1 MCEALTNSAHC
12 VALPVAQNMETVS
25 LFEKVQ
31 STAWAHLV
39 RERGNLG
46 IIRDEFVKLH
56 RDRLYQCV
64 ADQRSEY
71 PAGT

>member
-1 MCEALTNSAHC
+1 MREALTNSAHC

-39 RERGNLG
+39 RERGNLE
-46 IIRDEFVKLH
+46 IVEDEPVKLN
-56 RDRLYQCV
+56 RDRL
-64 ADQRSEY
+64 
-71 PAGT
+71 